1 MTAHGGRGLTIGAVL
16 MRLQEDFP
24 DLTVSKVRF
33 LDTEGLVSPQRRDS
47 GYREYSERDI
57 ERLRF
62 VLTAQRDRFW
72 PLKVI
77 REALDAYDRGLT
89 PDDGPGADGLP
100 VPPAPA
106 DDPDLPTSADLQE
119 PARAVRLTRAEL
131 ARGSGLSPAA
141 VTELETFHLIAP
153 GADGHYD
160 ESALV
165 VARAAHALSAYGVS
179 GRHLRAFRLAAD
191 REIGLVQQATGA
203 GSQARAEVLAQCL
216 ALHVAL
222 VRAGLHE
229 H

>member
-1 MTAHGGRGLTIGAVL
+1 MA
-16 MRLQEDFP
+16 
-24 DLTVSKVRF
+24 S
-33 LDTEGLVSPQRRDS
+33 
-47 GYREYSERDI
+47 
-57 ERLRF
+57 
-62 VLTAQRDRFW
+62 VLTTMAIVF
-72 PLKVI
+72 
-77 REALDAYDRGLT
+77 
-89 PDDGPGADGLP
+89 
-100 VPPAPA
+100 
-106 DDPDLPTSADLQE
+106 
-119 PARAVRLTRAEL
+119 
-131 ARGSGLSPAA
+131 
-141 VTELETFHLIAP
+141 AP